1 MVNLFLERMFCKPT
15 YTIGILSMADR
26 YFCNTLEDPVRD
38 LNKDGDLKDYGELKI
53 YGETAIPYGRYEVIV
68 SHSPKFKRDLPLI
81 LDVKHF
87 IGIRIHRGNTVKD
100 TAGCILVG
108 DNTAVGKVT
117 NSTYYEKK
125 LTAMLKAYILAG
137 EKVYINIV

>member
-1 MVNLFLERMFCKPT
+1 MVNLFLERLFCKPA
-15 YTIGILSMADR
+15 YTIGTLALGDR
-26 YFCNTLEDPVRD
+26 HFSNTLEDPVRD
-38 LNKDGDLKDYGELKI
+38 LNKDGDLDDYGELKI
-53 YGETAIPYGRYEVIV
+53 LGETAIPYGRYEVIV
-68 SHSPKFKRDLPLI
+68 SFSPKFKRDLPLV

-87 IGIRIHRGNTVKD
+87 IGIRMHRGNTVKD

-125 LTAMLKAYILAG
+125 LTAMLKAYMTAG
-137 EKVYINIV
+137 EKIYINIV